1 MKKWP
6 PCKISWRDPIVA
18 NSYASTRK
26 DPSKQYPMSSTTFSC
41 FSLDTKD
48 TCIRQPQK
56 KQNWISLEIWLQKL
70 RCICMSP
77 CRYIYWTMV
86 GWHLNCT
93 LWRPTTL
100 YQSSQHY
107 KLQLCGNILEY
118 DATFQLMSDAEAQ
131 QKQNP
136 ICIKVGSHACE
147 RNSASGWAL
156 ASNFLIAATRSWSV
170 A

>member
-56 KQNWISLEIWLQKL
+56 KRNWISLEIWLQKFW
-70 RCICMSP
+70 CICMSP
-77 CRYIYWTMV
+77 CRYILDHGRLAFELYPMKA
-86 GWHLNCT
+86 HNIISIIST
-93 LWRPTTL
+93 LQIAVMWQYTRVWCNLSIDVRCGGTTKKKSNL
-100 YQSSQHY
+100 YQGGKPCLWKEFS
-107 KLQLCGNILEY
+107 LWL
-118 DATFQLMSDAEAQ
+118 
-131 QKQNP
+131 
-136 ICIKVGSHACE
+136 
-147 RNSASGWAL
+147 SAG
-156 ASNFLIAATRSWSV
+156 I
-170 A
+170 